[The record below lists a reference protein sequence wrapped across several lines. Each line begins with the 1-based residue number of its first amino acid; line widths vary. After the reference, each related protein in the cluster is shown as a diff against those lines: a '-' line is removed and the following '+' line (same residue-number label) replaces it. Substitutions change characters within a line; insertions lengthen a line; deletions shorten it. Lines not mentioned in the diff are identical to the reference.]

1 MFTIDT
7 MSSEVINSLPDI
19 LKDVIEKFGS
29 DKASNLV
36 SKLGGR
42 TYWVAEGRTPKA
54 RERRKQLA
62 EMIGEDVEGLSINAI
77 RGKKFTFPE

>member
-19 LKDVIEKFGS
+19 VKDVIEKFGS

-42 TYWVAEGRTPKA
+42 TYLVAEGRTPR
-54 RERRKQLA
+54 REKD
-62 EMIGEDVEGLSINAI
+62 ENSSP
-77 RGKKFTFPE
+77 K